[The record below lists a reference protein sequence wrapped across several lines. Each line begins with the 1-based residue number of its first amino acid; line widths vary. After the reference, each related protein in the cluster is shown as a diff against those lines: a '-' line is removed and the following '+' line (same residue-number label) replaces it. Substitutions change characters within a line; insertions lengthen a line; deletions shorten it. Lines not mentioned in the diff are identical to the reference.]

1 MRRKTLSSIFAL
13 CLSLLTSCDSKG
25 PEDRPDLLP
34 PKILCVLCPG
44 IGIAKS
50 KTEDLRKRVEQ
61 TIKRSGIGQL
71 FISIMTSTLTK
82 KESYEESIPMQ
93 SKRLVGRIEEKV
105 ASMMSSKTAKQPP
118 IMLIGTSQGGLRA
131 FLAATELV
139 KKGYEV
145 KCLVTI
151 VSPWKGVGLLTDT
164 IEAKRL
170 VLELG
175 DIDKNMIELL
185 DKSYQQGIS
194 GMIPGSALLED
205 IRKKLGKNPIPILAI
220 GSTFDLNDYRGAK
233 ADTKKSFNELA
244 GGSAH
249 DGLISIES
257 QLAEG
262 IDKKH
267 FECKTL
273 ENAHHGHLS
282 KKRTHRRDPSKHED
296 FKKIFEGFVLRH
308 AGELLLVE

>member
-34 PKILCVLCPG
+34 PKILCVFCPG
-44 IGIAKS
+44 IGIAKK
-50 KTEDLRKRVEQ
+50 KTEDIRARVEK

-82 KESYEESIPMQ
+82 KESYEESIPIQ
-93 SKRLVGRIEEKV
+93 SKRLVGRIEEEV
-105 ASMMSSKTAKQPP
+105 ERMMSSETTEQPP
-118 IMLIGTSQGGLRA
+118 IIFIGHSQGGLRA

-151 VSPWKGVGLLTDT
+151 GSPLKGVGLLADKV
-164 IEAKRL
+164 EAKRL
-170 VLELG
+170 ALDLG

-185 DKSYQQGIS
+185 DKSNQQGIN

-205 IRKKLGKNPIPILAI
+205 IRKKLGKNTIPILAI
-220 GSTFDLNDYRGAK
+220 GSTFDLNEYRGAT

-282 KKRTHRRDPSKHED
+282 KKRTDSPISFKHDD
-296 FKKIFEGFVLRH
+296 FNKIFEGFVLRH